1 MTGVRQGCIL
11 LPILFALVMDWII
24 KTALSDVDV
33 SLEWI
38 HGSRLCDLDYAD
50 DIVLLDSSHE
60 RMQKMTAA
68 VEDIGRKLGLHKT
81 VNNDWVD
88 NTEIQM
94 RNAAVEMT
102 EEFCYLG
109 SYVTSDSS
117 CAKTAK
123 QESAKPAAYLEE

>member
-50 DIVLLDSSHE
+50 DIVLLNSSHE
-60 RMQKMTAA
+60 RIQKMTTA
-68 VEDIGRKLGLHKT
+68 VEDRGRKLGWHMNLTSVRVDRLMTHK
-81 VNNDWVD
+81 
-88 NTEIQM
+88 
-94 RNAAVEMT
+94 
-102 EEFCYLG
+102 
-109 SYVTSDSS
+109 S
-117 CAKTAK
+117 K
-123 QESAKPAAYLEE
+123 